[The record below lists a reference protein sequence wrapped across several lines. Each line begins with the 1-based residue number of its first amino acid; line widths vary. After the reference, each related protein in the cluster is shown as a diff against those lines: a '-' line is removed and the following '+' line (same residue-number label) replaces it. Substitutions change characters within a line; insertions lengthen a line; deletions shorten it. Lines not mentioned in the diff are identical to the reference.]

1 MSMTNDVGVSAVT
14 AEPMGS
20 QQQKYVATMPA
31 STPVPVGNTPLN
43 VPIENEYT
51 MNIGNRPKLYDLNK
65 NFTNFEI
72 EFLVQAE
79 KPNEQFF
86 VYIMPQDQLDKVD
99 LKEIP
104 MKAVEGKI
112 SGKVSNNND
121 AYQNYFLILKTDSP
135 EETRV
140 HIKTTTVVLPLS
152 HTLTTSESPTETAVA
167 AASTTTSTAWT
178 PEAGTASTETKGF
191 FQQLLKSPVLYYVKM
206 AVIIVVAVY
215 VLYSIYRWMFPSV
228 SVTTSTT
235 AAAAAALA
243 SHEMPQWLMKNSSND
258 DFENYDQQEG
268 EEDYDEEYNDN
279 GAGEIF
285 EEAGNPSENGSEGD
299 AETFK
304 RNVQQLVQQTS
315 S

>member
-1 MSMTNDVGVSAVT
+1 MTNDAGVSAVT

-167 AASTTTSTAWT
+167 AASTNTSTAWT
-178 PEAGTASTETKGF
+178 PDAATSSAEAVPAKGF

-228 SVTTSTT
+228 SVTASTT

-243 SHEMPQWLMKNSSND
+243 SHEMPQWLVENSNNEYEEND
-258 DFENYDQQEG
+258 DNEYGLQQG
-268 EEDYDEEYNDN
+268 EEDYDEDYDDD

-285 EEAGNPSENGSEGD
+285 EEAGSEGD

-304 RNVQQLVQQTS
+304 KNVQQLLQQTS
-315 S
+315 